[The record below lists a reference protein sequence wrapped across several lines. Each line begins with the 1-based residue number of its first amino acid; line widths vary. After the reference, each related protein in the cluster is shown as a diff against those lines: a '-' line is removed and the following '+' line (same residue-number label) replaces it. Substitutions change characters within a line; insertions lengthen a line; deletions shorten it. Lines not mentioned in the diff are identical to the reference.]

1 MADATANGGAI
12 PVVRAFDPD
21 HLPPLRVDAPV
32 VLVHGGP
39 SAGAHDGHRIVQLVA
54 ARHLGVDPADIE
66 IDRADRG
73 KPRLGGAPSP
83 FAFNLSDADDHVAAA
98 FGLGF
103 EIGVD
108 IERADRRTV
117 EPER

>member
-1 MADATANGGAI
+1 MAAATANGGAI

-54 ARHLGVDPADIE
+54 ARLYQGQTTNFRTEH
-66 IDRADRG
+66 
-73 KPRLGGAPSP
+73 GGLASVM
-83 FAFNLSDADDHVAAA
+83 VAA
-98 FGLGF
+98 
-103 EIGVD
+103 
-108 IERADRRTV
+108 
-117 EPER
+117 